1 MSSIRNKDGHWIN
14 TSVFRED
21 ALHFKKYGYYC
32 ADPEGSPAWKDYWE
46 EQTRRVIFGY
56 EVGGAKVTGDHYFYM
71 NFCPILKTEGVDR
84 GKIRAKKIVD
94 LPDFWDGDYEF
105 FWSRAIARDGIAEAM
120 LPREKFLSFQ
130 DLEEETQMKRKKIL
144 LDSLY
149 MNNKIS
155 LDSLDGGL
163 NMIIGKSRRKG
174 YSYKNAAIGVRNY
187 ITMPDSLTIYG
198 AYEKKFLYPKG
209 TFTMCSSFINFL
221 NDNTAWAMPSDYIKR
236 TDHIRSSYTEYK
248 NGIELEKGLKSEIM
262 ALTFKDNPD
271 AARGKDAIDIFF
283 EESGA
288 FGTPGL
294 LLDSYAASEDCV
306 KDGDVKT
313 GMITLFGTSG
323 DIEGGTADYA
333 HMFFHPEK
341 FGLLTFEDHWE
352 EQQDYNQKIGFFHPV
367 HLNMNGFI
375 DKDGNSELDEAKKS
389 VLKDREYFID
399 KGSTS
404 TDMQRKAQEKPLYP
418 SEAFAYT
425 NINIFPKK
433 ELEMRKNYLIA
444 KGYDKLRAQAVNMY
458 RDPDTN
464 KVVSEPDLHNKLNPI
479 TSINHDGIS
488 IEGAPVIYEYPV
500 PNAPRGLY
508 KIGYDPVRQDEGT
521 SLAAII
527 VYKGVMQGSYT
538 KNCIV
543 AEYIGRKET
552 NDDIHYIAELF
563 AELYNTQIMYEN
575 EVPDVRTYFQRRK
588 LLHLL
593 ALQPDA
599 VISKSVRKSGVS
611 RVYGSHMTASL
622 KDAGERYIKQWLI
635 EVIDF
640 DENNQPITNLS
651 KINSIRLI
659 EELMSYNKKGNF
671 DLVSALI
678 MCMFQVQEEVL
689 GKEYSETTV
698 NKSAKKLIDMMGR
711 MHKNNSY
718 I

>member
-1 MSSIRNKDGHWIN
+1 
-14 TSVFRED
+14 
-21 ALHFKKYGYYC
+21 
-32 ADPEGSPAWKDYWE
+32 
-46 EQTRRVIFGY
+46 
-56 EVGGAKVTGDHYFYM
+56 
-71 NFCPILKTEGVDR
+71 
-84 GKIRAKKIVD
+84 
-94 LPDFWDGDYEF
+94 
-105 FWSRAIARDGIAEAM
+105 
-120 LPREKFLSFQ
+120 
-130 DLEEETQMKRKKIL
+130 
-144 LDSLY
+144 
-149 MNNKIS
+149 
-155 LDSLDGGL
+155 
-163 NMIIGKSRRKG
+163 
-174 YSYKNAAIGVRNY
+174 
-187 ITMPDSLTIYG
+187 
-198 AYEKKFLYPKG
+198 
-209 TFTMCSSFINFL
+209 
-221 NDNTAWAMPSDYIKR
+221 
-236 TDHIRSSYTEYK
+236 
-248 NGIELEKGLKSEIM
+248 
-262 ALTFKDNPD
+262 
-271 AARGKDAIDIFF
+271 
-283 EESGA
+283 
-288 FGTPGL
+288 
-294 LLDSYAASEDCV
+294 
-306 KDGDVKT
+306 
-313 GMITLFGTSG
+313 
-323 DIEGGTADYA
+323 
-333 HMFFHPEK
+333 
-341 FGLLTFEDHWE
+341 
-352 EQQDYNQKIGFFHPV
+352 
-367 HLNMNGFI
+367 
-375 DKDGNSELDEAKKS
+375 
-389 VLKDREYFID
+389 
-399 KGSTS
+399 
-404 TDMQRKAQEKPLYP
+404 
-418 SEAFAYT
+418 
-425 NINIFPKK
+425 
-433 ELEMRKNYLIA
+433 MRKNYLIA

-593 ALQPDA
+593 ALQPDS
-599 VISKSVRKSGVS
+599 VISKNVKKSGVS
-611 RVYGSHMTASL
+611 RVYGSHMTTSL
-622 KDAGERYIKQWLI
+622 KDAGERYIKGWLI

-698 NKSAKKLIDMMGR
+698 NKSAKKLIAMMGR

>member
-1 MSSIRNKDGHWIN
+1 MSSIRNLDGHWVN
-14 TSVFRED
+14 TDIFREE
-21 ALHFKKYGYYC
+21 AIHFKKYGYYC
-32 ADPEGSPAWKDYWE
+32 GDPMGSPAYKDYWE
-46 EQTRRVIFGY
+46 EQTRRIIFGY
-56 EVGGAKVTGDHYFYM
+56 ESGGAKVTGDHYFYM
-71 NFCPILKTEGVDR
+71 NFCPILKTEGVNL
-84 GKIRAKKIVD
+84 GKKRARKVTD

-105 FWSRAIARDGIAEAM
+105 FWSRLIARDGIAEAL
-120 LPREKFLSFQ
+120 LPRDKFYAFEELEKESQ
-130 DLEEETQMKRKKIL
+130 TKRKKIL

-155 LDSLDGGL
+155 IDYLDGGL
-163 NMIIGKSRRKG
+163 NMIVGKSRRKG

-187 ITMPDSLTIYG
+187 IIMPDSLTIYG

-236 TDHIRSSYTEYK
+236 TDHIRASYTEYK

-271 AARGKDAIDIFF
+271 AARGKDALDIFF

-306 KDGDVKT
+306 KDGDFKT
-313 GMITLFGTSG
+313 GMITIFGTSG
-323 DIEGGTADYA
+323 DMEGGTADYA

-341 FGLLTFEDHWE
+341 YGLLSFDDHWE
-352 EQQDYNQKIGFFHPV
+352 EQKNYDQRIGFFHPV
-367 HLNMNGFI
+367 NLNMKGFM
-375 DKDGNSELDEAKKS
+375 DEQGNSEIELAKNS
-389 VLKDREYFID
+389 VLKDRDFFIE

-425 NINIFPKK
+425 NINKFPRK
-433 ELEMRKNYLIA
+433 ELEMRRNYLIA
-444 KGYDKLRAQAVNMY
+444 KGYDKTKAQAVIMY
-458 RDPDTN
+458 RDPESN
-464 KVVSEPDLHNKLNPI
+464 QVVCEPDLKGVLSPI
-479 TSINHDGIS
+479 TSLDKKIIS
-488 IEGAPVIYEYPV
+488 KEGAPVIYEYPIN
-500 PNAPRGLY
+500 NAPRGLY
-508 KIGYDPVRQDEGT
+508 KIGYDPVRQDQGT
-521 SLAAII
+521 SMAGII

-543 AEYIGRKET
+543 AEYVGRKET
-552 NDDIHYIAELF
+552 NNDNHYVAELF
-563 AELYNTQIMYEN
+563 AELYNTQIMHEN
-575 EVPDVRTYFQRRK
+575 EVPEVKNYFQRRK

-593 ALQPDA
+593 SIQPDA
-599 VISKSVRKSGVS
+599 VISKSIKKSSVS
-611 RVYGSHMTASL
+611 RVYGAHMTDSL
-622 KDAGERYIKQWLI
+622 KGAGENYIYDWLV

-640 DENNQPITNLS
+640 DENSQPITNLD
-651 KINSIRLI
+651 KINSMRLI
-659 EELMSYNKKGNF
+659 EELIAYNKKGNF

-678 MCMFQVQEEVL
+678 MCMFQVQEEML
-689 GKEYSETTV
+689 GKEYSEV
-698 NKSAKKLIDMMGR
+698 PQNKNAKKLLDMKKR
-711 MHKNNSY
+711 MHRNSSA

>member
-21 ALHFKKYGYYC
+21 AIHFKKYGYYC
-32 ADPEGSPAWKDYWE
+32 ADPEGSPAYKDYWE
-46 EQTRRVIFGY
+46 EQTKRVIFGY
-56 EVGGAKVTGDHYFYM
+56 EVGGAKITGDHYFYM
-71 NFCPILKTEGVDR
+71 NFCPILKTEGVDK

-105 FWSRAIARDGIAEAM
+105 FWSRIIARDGIAESM

-130 DLEEETQMKRKKIL
+130 ELEEESQMKRKKIL

-323 DIEGGTADYA
+323 DMEGGTADYA

-352 EQQDYNQKIGFFHPV
+352 EEQDYNQKIGFFHPV

-718 I
+718 V

>member
-14 TSVFRED
+14 TSVFREE

-71 NFCPILKTEGVDR
+71 NFCPILKTEGVDK

-105 FWSRAIARDGIAEAM
+105 FWSRIIARDGIAESM

-130 DLEEETQMKRKKIL
+130 ELEEEFQMKRKKIL

-323 DIEGGTADYA
+323 DMEGGTADYA

-352 EQQDYNQKIGFFHPV
+352 EEQDYNQKIGFFHPV

-458 RDPDTN
+458 RDPETN

-611 RVYGSHMTASL
+611 RVYGSHMTTSL

>member
-21 ALHFKKYGYYC
+21 AIHFKKYGYYC

-46 EQTRRVIFGY
+46 EQTRRIIFGY
-56 EVGGAKVTGDHYFYM
+56 EVGGVKVTGDHYFYM
-71 NFCPILKTEGVDR
+71 NFCPILKTEGIDK

-105 FWSRAIARDGIAEAM
+105 FWSRAIARDGIVEAM

-130 DLEEETQMKRKKIL
+130 DLEEESQMKRKKIL

-209 TFTMCSSFINFL
+209 TFTMCSNFINFL

-323 DIEGGTADYA
+323 DMEGGTADYA

-341 FGLLTFEDHWE
+341 FGLLAFEDHWE
-352 EQQDYNQKIGFFHPV
+352 EEQDYNQKIGFFHPV

-375 DKDGNSELDEAKKS
+375 DENGNSELDEAKKS

-433 ELEMRKNYLIA
+433 ELEMRRNYLIA

-479 TSINHDGIS
+479 TSINHDGVS

-508 KIGYDPVRQDEGT
+508 KIGYDPVRQDEGS
-521 SLAAII
+521 SLVGII
-527 VYKGVMQGSYT
+527 VFKGVMRGQYT
-538 KNCIV
+538 KNCVV
-543 AEYIGRKET
+543 AEYVGRKES
-552 NDDIHYIAELF
+552 NDDNHYIAELF
-563 AELYNTQIMYEN
+563 AELYNTQVMHEN
-575 EVPDVRTYFQRRK
+575 EVPDVKTYFQRRK

-593 ALQPDA
+593 SLQPDA
-599 VISKSVRKSGVS
+599 VISKSIKKSSVS
-611 RVYGSHMTASL
+611 RVYGAHMTNSL
-622 KDAGERYIKQWLI
+622 KEAGERYIKDWLI

-640 DENNQPITNLS
+640 DENNQPITNLDR
-651 KINSIRLI
+651 INSMRLI
-659 EELMSYNKKGNF
+659 EELIAYNKKGNF
-671 DLVSALI
+671 DLVSSLI
-678 MCMFQVQEEVL
+678 MCMFQIQEEML
-689 GKEYSETTV
+689 GNEYTEAPE
-698 NKSAKKLIDMMGR
+698 NKSAKKLLKMMER
-711 MHKNNSY
+711 MHKNNAH

>member
-21 ALHFKKYGYYC
+21 AIHFKKYGYFC

-46 EQTRRVIFGY
+46 EQTRRIIFGY
-56 EVGGAKVTGDHYFYM
+56 EVGGVKVTGDHYFYM
-71 NFCPILKTEGVDR
+71 NFCPILKTEGIDK

-105 FWSRAIARDGIAEAM
+105 FWSRAIARDGIVEAM

-130 DLEEETQMKRKKIL
+130 DLEEESQMKRKKIL

-209 TFTMCSSFINFL
+209 TFTMCSNFINFL

-323 DIEGGTADYA
+323 DMEGGTADYA

-341 FGLLTFEDHWE
+341 FGLLAFEDHWE
-352 EQQDYNQKIGFFHPV
+352 EEQDYNQKIGFFHPV

-375 DKDGNSELDEAKKS
+375 DENGNSELDEAKKS

-433 ELEMRKNYLIA
+433 ELEMRRNYLIA

-479 TSINHDGIS
+479 TSINHDGVS

-508 KIGYDPVRQDEGT
+508 KIGYDPVRQDEGS
-521 SLAAII
+521 SLVGII
-527 VYKGVMQGSYT
+527 VFKGVMRGQYT
-538 KNCIV
+538 KNCVV
-543 AEYIGRKET
+543 AEYVGRKES
-552 NDDIHYIAELF
+552 NDDNHYIAELF
-563 AELYNTQIMYEN
+563 AELYNTQVMHEN
-575 EVPDVRTYFQRRK
+575 EVPDVKTYFQRRK

-593 ALQPDA
+593 SLQPDA
-599 VISKSVRKSGVS
+599 VISKSIKKSSVS
-611 RVYGSHMTASL
+611 RVYGAHMTNSL
-622 KDAGERYIKQWLI
+622 KEAGERYIKDWLI

-640 DENNQPITNLS
+640 DENNQPITNLDR
-651 KINSIRLI
+651 INSMRLI
-659 EELMSYNKKGNF
+659 EELIAYNKKGNF
-671 DLVSALI
+671 DLVSSLI
-678 MCMFQVQEEVL
+678 MCMFQIQEEML
-689 GKEYSETTV
+689 GNEYTEAPE
-698 NKSAKKLIDMMGR
+698 NKSAKKLLKMMER
-711 MHKNNSY
+711 MHKNNAH

>member
-21 ALHFKKYGYYC
+21 AIHFKKYGYYC

-46 EQTRRVIFGY
+46 EQTRRIIFGY

-71 NFCPILKTEGVDR
+71 NFCPILKTEGVDK

-105 FWSRAIARDGIAEAM
+105 FWSRIIARDGIAESM

-130 DLEEETQMKRKKIL
+130 ELEEESQMKRKKIL

-248 NGIELEKGLKSEIM
+248 NGIELEKGLRSEIM

-323 DIEGGTADYA
+323 DMEGGTADYA

-352 EQQDYNQKIGFFHPV
+352 EEQDYNQKIGFFHPV

-375 DKDGNSELDEAKKS
+375 DKDGNSELDEAKRS

-479 TSINHDGIS
+479 TSINHDGVS

-593 ALQPDA
+593 ALQPDS
-599 VISKSVRKSGVS
+599 VISKNVKKSGVS
-611 RVYGSHMTASL
+611 RVYGSHMTTSL
-622 KDAGERYIKQWLI
+622 KDAGERYIKGWLI

>member
-46 EQTRRVIFGY
+46 EQTRRIIFGY
-56 EVGGAKVTGDHYFYM
+56 EVGGVKVTGDHYFYM
-71 NFCPILKTEGVDR
+71 NFCPILKTEGIDK

-130 DLEEETQMKRKKIL
+130 DLEEESQMKRKKIL

-209 TFTMCSSFINFL
+209 TFTMCSNFINFL

-262 ALTFKDNPD
+262 ALTYKDNPD

-323 DIEGGTADYA
+323 DMEGGTADYA

-352 EQQDYNQKIGFFHPV
+352 EEQDYNQKIGFFHPV

-375 DKDGNSELDEAKKS
+375 DKDGNSELDEAKRS

-593 ALQPDA
+593 ALQPDS
-599 VISKSVRKSGVS
+599 VISKNVKKSGVS
-611 RVYGSHMTASL
+611 RVYGSHMTTSL
-622 KDAGERYIKQWLI
+622 KDAGERYIKGWLI